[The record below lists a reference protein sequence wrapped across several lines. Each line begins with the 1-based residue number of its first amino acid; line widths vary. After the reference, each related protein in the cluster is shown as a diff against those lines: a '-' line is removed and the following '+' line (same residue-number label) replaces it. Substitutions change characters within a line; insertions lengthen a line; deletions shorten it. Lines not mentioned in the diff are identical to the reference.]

1 MKTNHTLS
9 TLAHIAAIGA
19 CVATSSCGKSDKKN
33 PAAGVAKADAAVVVP
48 RDAAKGPAATVVPG
62 RDTPFMFPSVA
73 GQSRATNPDPWKTA
87 DIGTVGDAKAAL
99 TLYTHTNESQSF
111 FLRAGGTDI
120 GGAADS
126 CGFVFQPVKGDAEI
140 WVYLRSLTMVD
151 DLTRAGI
158 MIREGTDPGAPMV
171 FLGTNG
177 NGGAGGTIIAR
188 LTQGAPAIAQP
199 APGEMPAVDDRLK
212 TGKWMKLVRV
222 GDVIT
227 AYAGTRST
235 VLKVASVKLALSRP
249 DAELLFGLAAV
260 SHSGKEATFVD
271 AGNLQI
277 SNLFANPATKAL
289 ELHDVGSLGAT
300 ALSSGSTIKIT
311 GWGQPWGVEKDNF
324 REYFSYVFRATQGED
339 SVRVKIES
347 LKGGAGSAPD
357 PEAKVGLMFRAADG
371 APPEISFNIQR
382 NSFGLALSVTPDKG
396 LQLHARVSKTV
407 NDGYIDM
414 LPIKTM
420 AGIKAPVWLKLD
432 KSVTRAQMVLPN
444 GFQATE
450 TKIKVVASYA
460 MPAGDGTPG
469 AWTVLGES
477 SFPFGDNALTNL
489 GVHVTSFNAD
499 KLVTAEVSGL
509 TFAPTG
515 GGMPPSGPRPDAG
528 APPGAGQG
536 VDASRDMRRGN

>member
-1 MKTNHTLS
+1 
-9 TLAHIAAIGA
+9 
-19 CVATSSCGKSDKKN
+19 
-33 PAAGVAKADAAVVVP
+33 
-48 RDAAKGPAATVVPG
+48 
-62 RDTPFMFPSVA
+62 
-73 GQSRATNPDPWKTA
+73 
-87 DIGTVGDAKAAL
+87 
-99 TLYTHTNESQSF
+99 
-111 FLRAGGTDI
+111 
-120 GGAADS
+120 
-126 CGFVFQPVKGDAEI
+126 VFQPVKGDAEI

-177 NGGAGGTIIAR
+177 NGGTGGTIIAR
-188 LTQGAPAIAQP
+188 LAKGAPAIAQP

-212 TGKWMKLVRV
+212 TGKWLKLVRV

-235 VLKVASVKLALSRP
+235 VLKVASVKLTLSSP

-260 SHSGKEATFVD
+260 SHNGKEATFVD

-289 ELHDVGSLGAT
+289 
-300 ALSSGSTIKIT
+300 
-311 GWGQPWGVEKDNF
+311 GVEKDNF
-324 REYFSYVFRATQGED
+324 REYFAYVFRATQGED
-339 SVRVKIES
+339 SVRVKVEN

-357 PEAKVGLMFRAADG
+357 AEAKVGLMFRAADG

-382 NSFGLALSVTPDKG
+382 NSFGVALSVTPDKG

-414 LPIKTM
+414 GPIKTM
-420 AGIKAPVWLKLD
+420 PGIKAPVWLKLD
-432 KSVTRAQMVLPN
+432 KSVTRMQLALPN
-444 GFQATE
+444 GFQATD

-460 MPAGDGTPG
+460 MPAGDGQPG
-469 AWTVLGES
+469 AWMVLGES

-509 TFAPTG
+509 TFAVPG
-515 GGMPPSGPRPDAG
+515 GGMAPSGPGPDAG
-528 APPGAGQG
+528 LPAPPDAGQG